1 MYRYGTVTNIP
12 DGITVRDARE
22 VLPGDDFLT
31 HKRTGSP
38 ALHSDL
44 FRYRMLAQGDNMVWA
59 DTDAYCVKPFVT
71 NEGHLYGWES
81 EKQVA
86 AGVLGFPS
94 DSATLQKLIAFTDD
108 EYSIPTWY
116 GEDYTRELEAAKAK
130 GTPIHASEQPW
141 GVWGP
146 HALNHFLHE
155 TGEVKYALPPE
166 ALYPF
171 PYVDRR
177 KMLRPDIDSAR
188 WLTDNTLSIHF
199 YGRRIRQRIINR
211 YNGLPPEDSLIGQ
224 LLIKHGVEPEDAP
237 IPVSKGSD

>member
-1 MYRYGTVTNIP
+1 MSLPTIGALWVDGPLSFLEQLCLKSFLDVGHEVILYRYGTVTNIP

-155 TGEVKYALPPE
+155 TGEQCSWCGP
-166 ALYPF
+166 
-171 PYVDRR
+171 RR
-177 KMLRPDIDSAR
+177 P
-188 WLTDNTLSIHF
+188 
-199 YGRRIRQRIINR
+199 
-211 YNGLPPEDSLIGQ
+211 
-224 LLIKHGVEPEDAP
+224 
-237 IPVSKGSD
+237 